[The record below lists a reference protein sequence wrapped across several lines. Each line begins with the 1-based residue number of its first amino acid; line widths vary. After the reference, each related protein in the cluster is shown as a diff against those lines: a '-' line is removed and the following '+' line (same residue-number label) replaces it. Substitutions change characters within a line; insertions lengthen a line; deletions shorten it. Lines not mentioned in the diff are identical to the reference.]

1 MMVFNCK
8 ACGKP
13 IVFITTVAGKKMPC
27 DAMVRAYEPD
37 ADGPDTIIT
46 KDGQTVRGRVL
57 APAADGGKLQCNT
70 VIDGQSAGVLAPAAD
85 GGKLGRIPHWASCPG
100 AAGLRKT
107 RNPK

>member
-1 MMVFNCK
+1 MMVFNCR

-57 APAADGGKLQCNT
+57 APAADGGKL
-70 VIDGQSAGVLAPAAD
+70 
-85 GGKLGRIPHWASCPG
+85 GRIPTGQVAPAPQDCAKRGIRSDFC
-100 AAGLRKT
+100 
-107 RNPK
+107 

>member
-46 KDGQTVRGRVL
+46 KDGQTVRGQTAASWGVFRTGQV
-57 APAADGGKLQCNT
+57 APVPQGCAKRGIRSDFC
-70 VIDGQSAGVLAPAAD
+70 
-85 GGKLGRIPHWASCPG
+85 
-100 AAGLRKT
+100 
-107 RNPK
+107 

>member
-1 MMVFNCK
+1 MTVFSCK

-27 DAMVRAYEPD
+27 DAMMRAYEPD

-57 APAADGGKLQCNT
+57 AHASGGGNLGHATIADDGMPDTDPCDINKNFWVGVKRTAAKN
-70 VIDGQSAGVLAPAAD
+70 AAANF
-85 GGKLGRIPHWASCPG
+85 GSR
-100 AAGLRKT
+100 R
-107 RNPK
+107 

>member
-57 APAADGGKLQCNT
+57 APAADGGKLGRN
-70 VIDGQSAGVLAPAAD
+70 SAL
-85 GGKLGRIPHWASCPG
+85 GKLPRRRRTAQNAESEVIFAETLN
-100 AAGLRKT
+100 LR
-107 RNPK
+107 

>member
-37 ADGPDTIIT
+37 ADGPDTIRP
-46 KDGQTVRGRVL
+46 DCAWARLSACCRRRQTGAYSAL
-57 APAADGGKLQCNT
+57 GKLPRRRRAAQNAESE
-70 VIDGQSAGVLAPAAD
+70 VIFAETLN
-85 GGKLGRIPHWASCPG
+85 
-100 AAGLRKT
+100 LR
-107 RNPK
+107 

>member
-27 DAMVRAYEPD
+27 DAMVRSYEPD

-46 KDGQTVRGRVL
+46 KDGQTVRGRQGGYMQPVGAVRQRPGL
-57 APAADGGKLQCNT
+57 QGARGQKAACRTGR
-70 VIDGQSAGVLAPAAD
+70 AA
-85 GGKLGRIPHWASCPG
+85 
-100 AAGLRKT
+100 
-107 RNPK
+107 

>member
-37 ADGPDTIIT
+37 GAWARLSACCRRRQAGAYSA
-46 KDGQTVRGRVL
+46 L
-57 APAADGGKLQCNT
+57 GKLPRRRRTAQNAESE
-70 VIDGQSAGVLAPAAD
+70 VIFAETLN
-85 GGKLGRIPHWASCPG
+85 
-100 AAGLRKT
+100 LR
-107 RNPK
+107 

>member
-57 APAADGGKLQCNT
+57 APAADGGKL
-70 VIDGQSAGVLAPAAD
+70 
-85 GGKLGRIPHWASCPG
+85 GRIPRTGQVAPAPQDCAKRGIRSDFRLN
-100 AAGLRKT
+100 A
-107 RNPK
+107 

>member
-1 MMVFNCK
+1 MTVFSCK

-27 DAMVRAYEPD
+27 DAMMRAYEPD

-57 APAADGGKLQCNT
+57 AHASGGGN
-70 VIDGQSAGVLAPAAD
+70 
-85 GGKLGRIPHWASCPG
+85 LGRIPHWANCPG
-100 AAGLRKT
+100 AAGLRKM

>member
-57 APAADGGKLQCNT
+57 APTAD
-70 VIDGQSAGVLAPAAD
+70 S
-85 GGKLGRIPHWASCPG
+85 GKLGRMRTRVSFWVTVFMHAS
-100 AAGLRKT
+100 A
-107 RNPK
+107 RNFPFVLICWTPCTGRTFRFRFTP

>member
-57 APAADGGKLQCNT
+57 APAADGGKL
-70 VIDGQSAGVLAPAAD
+70 
-85 GGKLGRIPHWASCPG
+85 GRIPHWASCPRRRR
-100 AAGLRKT
+100 AAQNAESEVIFAETLNLR
-107 RNPK
+107 

>member
-1 MMVFNCK
+1 MMVFNCR

-46 KDGQTVRGRVL
+46 KDGQTVRG
-57 APAADGGKLQCNT
+57 
-70 VIDGQSAGVLAPAAD
+70 
-85 GGKLGRIPHWASCPG
+85 AS
-100 AAGLRKT
+100 
-107 RNPK
+107 

>member
-37 ADGPDTIIT
+37 ADG
-46 KDGQTVRGRVL
+46 QTVRGR
-57 APAADGGKLQCNT
+57 
-70 VIDGQSAGVLAPAAD
+70 VLAPAAD

>member
-57 APAADGGKLQCNT
+57 APAADGGKL
-70 VIDGQSAGVLAPAAD
+70 
-85 GGKLGRIPHWASCPG
+85 GRIPHWASCPG
-100 AAGLRKT
+100 AAGLRKA

>member
-46 KDGQTVRGRVL
+46 KDGQTAASWGVFRTGQVAL
-57 APAADGGKLQCNT
+57 APQGCAKRGIRSDFC
-70 VIDGQSAGVLAPAAD
+70 
-85 GGKLGRIPHWASCPG
+85 
-100 AAGLRKT
+100 
-107 RNPK
+107 

>member
-37 ADGPDTIIT
+37 ADGPDTNHQGRP
-46 KDGQTVRGRVL
+46 DGAWARLSACCRRRQAGAYSAL
-57 APAADGGKLQCNT
+57 GKLPRRRRAAQNAESE
-70 VIDGQSAGVLAPAAD
+70 VIFAETLN
-85 GGKLGRIPHWASCPG
+85 
-100 AAGLRKT
+100 LR
-107 RNPK
+107 

>member
-1 MMVFNCK
+1 MANMNDNADVFCTSCGAK
-8 ACGKP
+8 MPAGTKFCVACGKP

-57 APAADGGKLQCNT
+57 APAADGGKL
-70 VIDGQSAGVLAPAAD
+70 
-85 GGKLGRIPHWASCPG
+85 GRIPHWASCPG

>member
-37 ADGPDTIIT
+37 ADG
-46 KDGQTVRGRVL
+46 
-57 APAADGGKLQCNT
+57 
-70 VIDGQSAGVLAPAAD
+70 
-85 GGKLGRIPHWASCPG
+85 GKLGRIPHWASCPG

>member
-37 ADGPDTIIT
+37 ADGPYTFIT
-46 KDGQTVRGRVL
+46 GDGQTVRGRIVA
-57 APAADGGKLQCNT
+57 APKD
-70 VIDGQSAGVLAPAAD
+70 DS
-85 GGKLGRIPHWASCPG
+85 KLGRITHWASCPG
-100 AAGLRKT
+100 AAGMRRK

>member
-37 ADGPDTIIT
+37 ADASWRLLQTAASWGVFRT
-46 KDGQTVRGRVL
+46 GQV
-57 APAADGGKLQCNT
+57 APAPQGCAKRGIRSDFRLN
-70 VIDGQSAGVLAPAAD
+70 A
-85 GGKLGRIPHWASCPG
+85 
-100 AAGLRKT
+100 
-107 RNPK
+107 

>member
-57 APAADGGKLQCNT
+57 APAADGGKL
-70 VIDGQSAGVLAPAAD
+70 
-85 GGKLGRIPHWASCPG
+85 GRIPALGKLPRRRR
-100 AAGLRKT
+100 AAQNAESEVIFAETLNLR
-107 RNPK
+107 

>member
-57 APAADGGKLQCNT
+57 APAADGGKL
-70 VIDGQSAGVLAPAAD
+70 
-85 GGKLGRIPHWASCPG
+85 GRIPHWASCSG
-100 AAGLRKT
+100 AAGLRRT

>member
-13 IVFITTVAGKKMPC
+13 IVFITTVAG
-27 DAMVRAYEPD
+27 
-37 ADGPDTIIT
+37 
-46 KDGQTVRGRVL
+46 QTVRGR
-57 APAADGGKLQCNT
+57 
-70 VIDGQSAGVLAPAAD
+70 VLAPAAD